1 MKVLW
6 CWRCKM
12 EIPMLDE
19 EEYHRV
25 LSVRGAGSGET
36 IRERELDRC

>member
-1 MKVLW
+1 MKNLW

-19 EEYHRV
+19 EEFDQAYKY
-25 LSVRGAGSGET
+25 LGKLFLEEKKG
-36 IRERELDRC
+36 

>member
-1 MKVLW
+1 MEIKY

-19 EEYHRV
+19 KEYAIALR
-25 LSVRGAGSGET
+25 LYGAGFGKKYSSYP
-36 IRERELDRC
+36 L